1 MTDERANGATL
12 ALADICWIDFETRG
26 RVDIKTGAYR
36 YAVDADAIILA
47 WAIGDGPVHKEVV
60 ADFGQPLA
68 WSDIPD
74 ELKAFYDR
82 YEGKALF
89 AAWNAGFDR
98 AIWNYATSGF
108 PELDPFDIIDVMA
121 QAAASGL
128 PPDLEQAAKQSESIR
143 KDSAG
148 SDLIKLFCLPNS
160 VATPKSHPAEWKRFV
175 GYAGAD
181 IEAMRSVFKG
191 TRQLPLAEW
200 REYWV
205 METINDNGICIDVP
219 LVQQAAFLAGE
230 DRVRSGAALQQLTGG
245 AVTSV
250 DEVSRITKWLLGQ
263 LPPEGA
269 NILATRTEER
279 GEDGEL
285 VNAAKYQLTRS
296 RVERLIA
303 YCNQMSMSAN
313 DALPTLQAV
322 LQVLQIRLYG
332 GAKTPAKFSK
342 MLASHVD
349 GVLYGQYV
357 FNGAAQTGRA
367 SSRGVQIH
375 NLARD
380 TLPYEREALE
390 LLLNSGDHAA
400 LQALGNDATPVAR
413 KLSLLIRPSLV
424 PRGENLFLISDWSQI
439 EARVLPWLAGEAGEH
454 RLDIFRAVDADP
466 SVPDLY
472 TRSAADIS
480 HLPVGEVT
488 KPIRQRGKVA
498 ELALGF
504 GGGVGALQAMG
515 AGYGLHVPDD
525 EARVIVNRWRAA
537 NPWCVDFWDALW
549 TAANRALEQPGAT
562 FQAGRIH
569 YGYDPN
575 YLGGSL
581 FTVLPSGRLLTY
593 RAIRYER
600 VADVDDDGKEIGT
613 FTTHLRFA
621 RGYARVKLWHG
632 MLCENVVQAVA
643 ADCLRGTL
651 RRLLDAGLNVRA
663 HTHDECLIEVTPDA
677 AEEAAITLRRI
688 MQKGFPWSTGLPL
701 MSEETAGYWYS
712 KNGDVTWDV

>member
-12 ALADICWIDFETRG
+12 ALADICWIDFESRG
-26 RVDIKTGAYR
+26 RVDIKAGAYR

-47 WAIGDGPVHKEVV
+47 WAIGDGPVHKEV
-60 ADFGQPLA
+60 GQPLE
-68 WSDIPD
+68 WSAIPA
-74 ELKAFYDR
+74 ELQDFYAR
-82 YEGKALF
+82 VGEGGAIF

-98 AIWNYATSGF
+98 AIWNYATFGF
-108 PELDPFDIIDVMA
+108 PMLDPYDIVDVMA

-128 PPDLEQAAKQSESIR
+128 PPDLEQAAKQSGSIH
-143 KDSAG
+143 KDSVG
-148 SDLIKLFCLPNS
+148 GELIKLFCLPDS
-160 VATPKSHPAEWKRFV
+160 KATPKSHPVEWKRFV
-175 GYAGAD
+175 NYAGGD

-200 REYWV
+200 REYWA

-219 LVQQAAFLAGE
+219 LVQQAAILAGK
-230 DRVRSGAALQQLTGG
+230 DRMRSGEALWQLTEG
-245 AVTSV
+245 AVGSV
-250 DEVSRITKWLLGQ
+250 DQVARITEWLLGR

-269 NILATRTEER
+269 NILTTRAEER

-285 VNAAKYQLTRS
+285 VSAAKYQLTRS

-303 YCNQMSMSAN
+303 FCQGGAEFA
-313 DALPTLQAV
+313 DI

-380 TLPYEREALE
+380 TLSYEREALE
-390 LLLNSGDHAA
+390 LLLNGGDYAA
-400 LQALGNDATPVAR
+400 LQTLGDDATPVAR

-424 PRGENLFLISDWSQI
+424 PRSDNFFIASDWSQI

-480 HLPVGEVT
+480 HIDIAEVT

-504 GGGVGALQAMG
+504 GGGIGALQAMG

-525 EARVIVNRWRAA
+525 EARVIVSRWRAA
-537 NPWCVDFWDALW
+537 NPWCVDFWATLW
-549 TAANRALEQPGAT
+549 SAANLALEQPGTT

-569 YGYDPN
+569 YGYDPS

-581 FTVLPSGRLLTY
+581 FAVLPSGRVLTY
-593 RAIRYER
+593 RAIRYES

-621 RGYARVKLWHG
+621 RGYSRVKLWHG

-688 MQKGFPWSTGLPL
+688 MQKGFPWSAGLPL